1 MQTIA
6 PAASAP
12 AGSSLPPPRRRLS
25 RRRQALLILAAL
37 LVLLA
42 LVVAYQ
48 LSGFGRPTGERA
60 YLATITPL
68 PGTVIAA
75 QQLLEDTSADYLA
88 GRISRNAARSI
99 IFNARAAL
107 VSVHGIVAQATP
119 PAERAVDRERF
130 LSASATSVAAVD
142 RIDAGLA
149 ERNQQRVQQSVAQLR
164 RSRSAV
170 EEAALD
176 LLGR

>member
-1 MQTIA
+1 M
-6 PAASAP
+6 
-12 AGSSLPPPRRRLS
+12 PPPRRRLS
-25 RRRQALLILAAL
+25 RRRQALLALAAL

-42 LVVAYQ
+42 LAIAYQ
-48 LSGFGRPTGERA
+48 LSGFGRLSGERA

-75 QQLLEDTSADYLA
+75 QQLLEDTSRAYLA
-88 GRISRNAARSI
+88 GRVSRNAARSI

-130 LSASATSVAAVD
+130 LSANATAVAAVD
-142 RIDAGLA
+142 AIDAGIA
-149 ERNQQRVQQSVAQLR
+149 EGDQQRVQQSVAQLR
-164 RSRSAV
+164 QGRPVV